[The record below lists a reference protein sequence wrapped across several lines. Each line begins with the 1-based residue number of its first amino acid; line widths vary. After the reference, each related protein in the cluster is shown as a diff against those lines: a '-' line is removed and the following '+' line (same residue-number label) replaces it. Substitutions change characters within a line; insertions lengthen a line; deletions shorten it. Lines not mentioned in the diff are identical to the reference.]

1 MLLALVADWSGPV
14 FLAAC
19 AGLGS
24 SFLWGLGCLMFDRV
38 QARPPGAVG
47 QSVAPPTAAGMNL
60 FKNTLC
66 ALVLGLVL
74 AIGLSLGGGGGELAL
89 PAGGAFWILALTG
102 VVGFAIGDSLYF
114 AAFPKAGV
122 RVTAMVGTLIPVLAG
137 LMSWLFLD
145 RTFGAATWLW
155 MAVVLVGISMVVLD
169 PVGRPSEEPGG
180 SGRDRWVGLALAL
193 GSAVSQAV
201 GIVLAF
207 GAFEGVGV
215 IPGTISRLLGGII
228 AALVIGAGAGLLRG
242 SRGVA
247 GELGELVRPLR
258 TPALVRM
265 LAPAAFVATILSLP
279 LHSAATR
286 GAPPQISALVLATS
300 PLFILPLGRFF
311 GARHGALSVVG
322 TLIGLVGVA
331 GVLRLTMPS

>member
-1 MLLALVADWSGPV
+1 MPTLALASSE

-19 AGLGS
+19 AGLLS
-24 SFLWGLGCLMFDRV
+24 AFLWGLGCLMFDRV
-38 QARPPGAVG
+38 QARPPAGVGAR
-47 QSVAPPTAAGMNL
+47 VAPPSAAGMNL
-60 FKNTLC
+60 YKNSLC
-66 ALVLGLVL
+66 CLVLLAVLVPGLL
-74 AIGLSLGGGGGELAL
+74 LGGGGEFAL
-89 PAGGAFWILALTG
+89 PSGGAFWLLAFTG
-102 VVGFAIGDSLYF
+102 VVGFAVGDSLYF

-122 RVTAMVGTLIPVLAG
+122 RVTAMMGTLIPVLAG

-145 RTFGAATWLW
+145 RVFPPMTWVW
-155 MAVVLVGISMVVLD
+155 MAVVLGGISLVLLD
-169 PVGRPSEEPGG
+169 PVGRPAGKDGEEAPA
-180 SGRDRWVGLALAL
+180 RTRALGLLYAL

-215 IPGTISRLLGGII
+215 VPGTVARLAGGIV
-228 AALVIGAGAGLLRG
+228 AALVIGAATGLLPR

-247 GELGELVRPLR
+247 AELAELTRPLR
-258 TPALVRM
+258 TPVLVRM
-265 LAPAAFVATILSLP
+265 LALPTLVATILSLP

-286 GAPPQISALVLATS
+286 GAPPQISALVLACS

-311 GARHGALSVVG
+311 GARHGAMSLVG

-331 GVLRLTMPS
+331 GVLQLTVSG